1 LSARTNLKGL
11 QTLQSAFPGTQFIT
25 VDIAE
30 ITDKAKK
37 LAAASGSAEAVP
49 EVLHLKSFC
58 SMCSEDMI
66 LTGGA
71 LGLAL
76 QNALRKE
83 LDQPQFLN
91 VPDVGASN
99 CVYVNQT
106 LIRRSR
112 TEFPNSEAL
121 FREHI
126 PKYIR
131 HVEVE
136 AGELAKVDGAL
147 TCCSLLLR

>member
-1 LSARTNLKGL
+1 MIAVDLAQLTAHARKNAALS
-11 QTLQSAFPGTQFIT
+11 GTHAP
-25 VDIAE
+25 VED
-30 ITDKAKK
+30 
-37 LAAASGSAEAVP
+37 
-49 EVLHLKSFC
+49 VLHLKSFC
-58 SMCSEDMI
+58 SMCSEDII
-66 LTGGA
+66 LTGGE

-76 QNALRKE
+76 QRVLRREIDK
-83 LDQPQFLN
+83 PQFIH
-91 VPDVGASN
+91 VPDVGAAN

-112 TEFPNSEAL
+112 TEFPNSEAI
-121 FREHI
+121 FRQQV

-147 TCCSLLLR
+147 TCCSLLLKV